1 MYAVVRV
8 DTLLLFSQHAYHTI
22 NHLQCQQLF
31 IKTCT
36 HSLARTFCITSF
48 YLYMTCCTI
57 FIVIVSAFFGF
68 TGYTCFSFG
77 FTAALTGIRI
87 RVCSLFKT
95 STGCGCLIFCCIS
108 LYIYLF
114 LAAHSV
120 LVIVTVSYGTV

>member
-8 DTLLLFSQHAYHTI
+8 DTLLLFSQHAYLTI

-31 IKTCT
+31 IKT
-36 HSLARTFCITSF
+36 RTQGLTTAFCITSF
-48 YLYMTCCTI
+48 YLYMTRCTI
-57 FIVIVSAFFGF
+57 FIVIVSAFFSF
-68 TGYTCFSFG
+68 TGYTCFLFR

-87 RVCSLFKT
+87 SVSSLFEA

-120 LVIVTVSYGTV
+120 LVIVTVSYGAV